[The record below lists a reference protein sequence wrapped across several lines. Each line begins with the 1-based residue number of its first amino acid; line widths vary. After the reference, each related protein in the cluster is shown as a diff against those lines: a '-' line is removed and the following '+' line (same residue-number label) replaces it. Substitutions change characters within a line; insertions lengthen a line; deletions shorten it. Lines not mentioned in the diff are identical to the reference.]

1 MGKLT
6 SPRSPPTRATAPT
19 FPRMDPPPPYEA
31 GSSRSSSAHSND
43 RLQGGGGES
52 SRNQTSQQNSAQPDQ
67 RETQPDQRPENQ
79 CNTAKVRPYKTEE
92 GCCTFGDGAQGC
104 MVYGN
109 HAEGMMT
116 RKLSIFEPQQPSD
129 HPINFVLI
137 STHSR
142 LPELRGSLG
151 R

>member
-6 SPRSPPTRATAPT
+6 SPRSPPTSVASPT

-52 SRNQTSQQNSAQPDQ
+52 SRNPTSEQNSAQPEQREEQTDQ
-67 RETQPDQRPENQ
+67 RHESQSDTVK
-79 CNTAKVRPYKTEE
+79 ARPYKTEE

-104 MVYGN
+104 MVYGDR
-109 HAEGMMT
+109 AEGMIIRESSMSQS
-116 RKLSIFEPQQPSD
+116 LQPD
-129 HPINFVLI
+129 GCQINFMLI
-137 STHSR
+137 DTY
-142 LPELRGSLG
+142 
-151 R
+151 